1 MGVLT
6 LAMVAVSW
14 AADRFFGAK
23 LPPEDFFR
31 LDELFTAWT
40 LIGIEFG
47 ALFGAIMLLATS
59 TESAKESFRFQT
71 QFIRSMRLSVF
82 DCLLLSL
89 CAGIG
94 EEYLFRITL
103 QEWLHPLIVAV
114 IFVAVHGY
122 LNPWDWET
130 TQYGLLILAFI
141 IALSFAVDVQGL
153 WFCIGAHAAYDFVL
167 FYHWSRQ
174 GKR

>member
-14 AADRFFGAK
+14 GVDRIFGDK
-23 LPPEDFFR
+23 LPPAQFFHI
-31 LDELFTAWT
+31 DELFTVWT

-47 ALFGAIMLLATS
+47 LLCGAVMLLATS
-59 TESAKESFRFQT
+59 TETAKESFQFQT
-71 QFIRSMRLSVF
+71 QFIRSMRLSFF

-114 IFVAVHGY
+114 VFVAIHGY
-122 LNPWDWET
+122 LNPFDWNT
-130 TQYGLLILAFI
+130 TKYGLLILGFI
-141 IALSFAVDVQGL
+141 IALSYAVDVQGL

-174 GKR
+174 R